1 MGVFDEDVRERR
13 ALVSS
18 ARRRIGGS
26 RSRRCSL
33 PSDGL
38 SAAQRGRLNGP
49 VRTYAL
55 GRPMSWEQFSEMP
68 PDLQRQYLARLRERF
83 GLGPRA
89 VARRVFRIESSITFF
104 AAFVRF
110 VASHR
115 RVLRSRYAKG
125 LHICIVL
132 SMLVQA
138 AIKTAAVL
146 C

>member
-1 MGVFDEDVRERR
+1 MGVVDEDVRERR

-68 PDLQRQYLARLRERF
+68 PDLQRQYLARLRDRF

-89 VARRVFRIESSITFF
+89 VARRVFRLGEEQMEACGGLAGVKAEGPEEAGTPEQRE
-104 AAFVRF
+104 AL
-110 VASHR
+110 
-115 RVLRSRYAKG
+115 RVWLAE
-125 LHICIVL
+125 
-132 SMLVQA
+132 
-138 AIKTAAVL
+138 KTI
-146 C
+146 